1 MSTFTALINSMRL
14 RTLPLSL
21 AGVVCGG
28 FFAYGKGHSSILAL
42 LLLLLTTI
50 CLQIL
55 TNLSNEM
62 GDHLSGVDSIDR
74 EGPNYSM
81 TGGELT
87 EKQMWTSIN
96 TLVIICA
103 VFGLALL
110 LTSYHFALTNIQFIL
125 LLLLGAIAI
134 WAATHYTL
142 GKSPYGYKGL
152 GDIFVFIFF
161 GLVSVM
167 GSYFV
172 IAHNIEWAMTWP
184 AIGIG
189 LLGVGVLNINNIR
202 DMQSDKG
209 LRQTIPLRIGEKKAK
224 LYQTVLV
231 IGGYTCMLLPCQS
244 WWLIAFAALYIL
256 HLYLLWS
263 RKGKSLDPALP
274 LLVMTT
280 FATSIVF
287 VICCYGL

>member
-1 MSTFTALINSMRL
+1 MRL

-110 LTSYHFALTNIQFIL
+110 LTSYHFN
-125 LLLLGAIAI
+125 
-134 WAATHYTL
+134 
-142 GKSPYGYKGL
+142 
-152 GDIFVFIFF
+152 
-161 GLVSVM
+161 
-167 GSYFV
+167 
-172 IAHNIEWAMTWP
+172 
-184 AIGIG
+184 
-189 LLGVGVLNINNIR
+189 
-202 DMQSDKG
+202 
-209 LRQTIPLRIGEKKAK
+209 
-224 LYQTVLV
+224 
-231 IGGYTCMLLPCQS
+231 
-244 WWLIAFAALYIL
+244 
-256 HLYLLWS
+256 
-263 RKGKSLDPALP
+263 
-274 LLVMTT
+274 
-280 FATSIVF
+280 
-287 VICCYGL
+287 